1 MPLNT
6 IYKDLIDQIITTL
19 KTITELSDTTDLR
32 GKSDSH
38 VNKWKTAR
46 TPKTGDYEVVVLPGP
61 MIPVTGFTTK
71 SSLNEFSI
79 FCDLIFYGIKFDTAF
94 DSAIDVASKIYDKFH
109 RTSVSGN
116 VDVKTNV
123 SINPGDGQLNRGLLA
138 VPIRIIITTEKTI
151 TQT

>member
-6 IYKDLIDQIITTL
+6 IYKDLINQIITTL
-19 KTITELSDTTDLR
+19 KTITELADDSDGSR
-32 GKSDSH
+32 VS
-38 VNKWKTAR
+38 KWKTSR
-46 TPKTGDYEVVVLPGP
+46 IPKVGRYEVVVLGGP

-71 SSLNEFSI
+71 STLNEFEI
-79 FCDLIFYGIKFDTAF
+79 FIDLIFYSSEFESGF

-109 RTSVSGN
+109 RTSISGN

-123 SINPGDGQLNRGLLA
+123 TISPGDGQLNRGLLA
-138 VPIRIIITTEKTI
+138 IPIRITITTEKTV